1 MPATNAPRNI
11 MFEQLRWVHDKLRR
25 DLKTVRQ
32 LAAQVDAGASTQ
44 KVKATLDR
52 LQSRGPLWQLKVDCL
67 QYCEFV
73 QAHHGI
79 EDAHLFPSVL
89 RADPSLRG
97 VVKRLMAD
105 HVTVA
110 DLLDE
115 IEGAV
120 RNLGNGDTAARAR
133 VSAGLS
139 ALSEHLLAHL
149 AFEEQSLE
157 KVLGTM
163 RR

>member
-1 MPATNAPRNI
+1 VPPTPRNL

-32 LAAQVDAGASTQ
+32 LATQVDAGAPAE
-44 KVKATLDR
+44 KVKATLSR
-52 LQSRGPLWQLKVDCL
+52 LQSKGPLWQLKVDCL

-73 QAHHGI
+73 HAHHGI

-97 VVKRLMAD
+97 TVKKLMAD
-105 HVTVA
+105 HVKVS

-120 RNLGNGDTAARAR
+120 RNLGDGDAAARAR

-139 ALSEHLLAHL
+139 ALSEHLLEHL
-149 AFEEQSLE
+149 SFEERSLE

-163 RR
+163 RM